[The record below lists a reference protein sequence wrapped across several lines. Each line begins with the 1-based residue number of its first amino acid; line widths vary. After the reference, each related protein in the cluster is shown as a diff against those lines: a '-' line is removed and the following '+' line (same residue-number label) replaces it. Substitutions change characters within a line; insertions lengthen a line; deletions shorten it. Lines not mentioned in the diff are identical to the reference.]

1 VVSNF
6 YSERDKESYLEY
18 LDSLGIDRTKI
29 ENSKQY
35 WDFVQGHP
43 NPYGKEF
50 YDYVQKHDF
59 IKFSSNPEIA
69 RKEMKEINYK
79 MHANPMFDDIPTLPC
94 EKSTF
99 RLLLELGLS
108 LLDSI

>member
-1 VVSNF
+1 MV
-6 YSERDKESYLEY
+6 YSEEYENYLE
-18 LDSLGIDRTKI
+18 SLGVDRKK
-29 ENSKQY
+29 EKRH

-50 YDYVQKHDF
+50 YDYVQAHKN

-69 RKEMKEINYK
+69 KKEMKEVNYK
-79 MHANPMFDDIPTLPC
+79 MHADSMHNDIPTLPC

-99 RLLLELGLS
+99 RLMLELGLS
-108 LLDSI
+108 FLDGI